1 VLPLDDIDRQILA
14 VLQQDGRVSN
24 LDLARQ
30 VGLSPTPCQ
39 RRVRRLETAGVIE
52 GYTAVISPAAV
63 DLGVSVFITVRL
75 EAQSKTAVQAFVD
88 AVRTVDEITDC
99 HLVAGAFDY
108 MLRVRLPHVDAL
120 RAFVVETLV
129 LLPNVAS
136 TATHLILEETKTTS
150 VLPIR

>member
-1 VLPLDDIDRQILA
+1 MLPLDDIDRQILA